1 MPACR
6 RPIDP
11 ARRIRVLLVEDHADT
26 ARAMVKLLE
35 RAGYQVDWA
44 DRVAAALGLAAE
56 PPFDVVVS
64 DLGLPDGSGYELMR
78 VLKDRYGARGIALSG
93 FGMEGDIL
101 RGREAG
107 FLEHL
112 VKPVNVATLDQ
123 AIRRVARLHSRE

>member
-1 MPACR
+1 M
-6 RPIDP
+6 
-11 ARRIRVLLVEDHADT
+11 LLVEDHADT

-35 RAGYQVDWA
+35 RAGYQVEWA
-44 DRVAAALGLAAE
+44 DRVAAALEVAANRT
-56 PPFDVVVS
+56 FDVIVS

-78 VLKDRYGARGIALSG
+78 ALKDEYGAQGIALSG

-123 AIRRVARLHSRE
+123 AILRVARLQPRG